1 MLVAITDFGSVWRHR
16 FNKDASD
23 PLRFARG
30 VYYNTTG
37 VEIAGTIRQRPR
49 IPGYARFHNCGGFDA
64 HHPQQ
69 MINRVFE
76 CADPCVWNG
85 DNKLLFHRI
94 LPRPE
99 RPDRFLVVLRPV
111 LTAKLHIGNRGW
123 RCQESW
129 LLSFSECGDR
139 QEAMLLLPAYGWIE
153 SELGRFV
160 LQPAQAHPW
169 IARLALTTTR
179 QEASSCAT

>member
-16 FNKDASD
+16 FGKDASD

-49 IPGYARFHNCGGFDA
+49 IPGYARFHTCGGFDA
-64 HHPQQ
+64 HRPQR

-76 CADPCVWNG
+76 CADQCVWNG

-94 LPRPE
+94 LPRLE
-99 RPDRFLVVLRPV
+99 RPDRFLMVLRP
-111 LTAKLHIGNRGW
+111 
-123 RCQESW
+123 
-129 LLSFSECGDR
+129 
-139 QEAMLLLPAYGWIE
+139 
-153 SELGRFV
+153 
-160 LQPAQAHPW
+160 
-169 IARLALTTTR
+169 ALTGKVNR
-179 QEASSCAT
+179 EPASTVQATDT

>member
-16 FNKDASD
+16 FGKDASD

-37 VEIAGTIRQRPR
+37 VEIAGVIHQRPR
-49 IPGYARFHNCGGFDA
+49 IEGYARFHNCGGFDA
-64 HHPQQ
+64 HRPEH

-76 CADPCVWNG
+76 CADPCIRNG
-85 DNKLLFHRI
+85 DNKLLLKRV
-94 LPRPE
+94 LPRPQ
-99 RPDRFLVVLRPV
+99 RPDRFLVVLRPA
-111 LTAKLHIGNRGW
+111 LTGKVNVGNSGW

-129 LLSFSECGDR
+129 LLSFSECGDQ

-153 SELGRFV
+153 SELGKFV
-160 LQPAQAHPW
+160 LVPDAARPW
-169 IARLALTTTR
+169 IAKLALTTTR
-179 QEASSCAT
+179 QEVSSCAT